1 MKFKVLYDTQISTK
15 LYKKG
20 DEVEFIQGTDELF
33 IKRLIDIN
41 CIEPIN
47 DQQDKPKLTDKRG
60 TKKPKE
66 QPKDADDLGI
76 DLDEI
81 EE

>member
-1 MKFKVLYDTQISTK
+1 MKFKVLYDTQISTN

-20 DEVEFIQGTDELF
+20 DEMEFVQGTDELF

-41 CIEPIN
+41 CIEPIAE
-47 DQQDKPKLTDKRG
+47 QDKPKLTDKRG

-66 QPKDADDLGI
+66 QPKDDQDLGI